1 MSDSKWFEVISTA
14 IRNPSL
20 DHQRSVFTNRT
31 LRFDYIQAVGF
42 DFDHTLAVYNSKAL
56 DDLAEQMV
64 ARKLVEE
71 EGIPEQWFEEVPDPS
86 FARKGLIL
94 DLDEGVILKTD
105 RYGHVL
111 RAFHGRKKLTV
122 GEKRKLYGDRDVIP
136 HSPGDDRFIQVDHA
150 FSRPEILLWTGL
162 VGHTEAGERRRLWE
176 RIRHHTDT
184 IHRDGSLKDVITA
197 NPSDFI
203 VPDPRTEALLTHLR
217 DIGKKV
223 FLLTNSEWEYTASM
237 MGTVLGRGDEADD
250 SWLQLFDLVV
260 VEANKPSYFS
270 ASNKMAAEPG
280 PKSGVLRGGNL
291 AEMEQAIGVS
301 GPEVLY
307 VGDHIYSDLISSK
320 KNVYWRTMLVV
331 PELQEELSIQETLPG
346 IVRQLKEVDERR
358 ISMEREVMHWKAMEH
373 ALKEIK
379 TDVSEERRELK
390 KLRTECAIARKQA
403 TDTLKD
409 FIRQRES
416 LRSRLSTATN
426 SQWGSLFRAGSELT
440 YYGRQLEDFA
450 CTYTSRATNLMFYP
464 PNHYFRSPMDYL
476 PHELESM

>member
-1 MSDSKWFEVISTA
+1 MSNSAWFDVISTA
-14 IRNPSL
+14 IRNPTL
-20 DHQRSVFTNRT
+20 DHQRSIFTNRT
-31 LRFDYIQAVGF
+31 LRLDYIQAVGF
-42 DFDHTLAVYNSKAL
+42 DFDHTLAVYNSQAL
-56 DDLAEQMV
+56 DDLAEQLV
-64 ARKLVEE
+64 AKKLVEE
-71 EGIPEQWFEEVPDPS
+71 EGIPAEWLEDVPDPS

-122 GEKRKLYGDRDVIP
+122 GEKRNLYGDRDVIP
-136 HSPGDDRFIQVDHA
+136 HMPGDDRFIQVDHA
-150 FSRPEILLWTGL
+150 FSKPEILLWTGL
-162 VGHTEAGERRRLWE
+162 VGHTEPGERRRLWE

-184 IHRDGSLKDVITA
+184 IHRDGSLKQVITA
-197 NPSDFI
+197 DPAKFI
-203 VPDPRTEALLTHLR
+203 IPDPRTETMLLHLR
-217 DIGKKV
+217 EIGKKV

-237 MGTVLGRGDEADD
+237 MNTVLGRSEDSGDE
-250 SWLQLFDLVV
+250 WLELFDLVV
-260 VEANKPSYFS
+260 VEGKKPHYFS
-270 ASNKMAAEPG
+270 ASNNKTASPG
-280 PKSGVLRGGNL
+280 PKPGVLIGGNL
-291 AEMEQAIGVS
+291 AEIEESIGVS

-307 VGDHIYSDLISSK
+307 VGDHIYADLISSK

-358 ISMEREVMHWKAMEH
+358 ISTEREVMHWKAIEGS
-373 ALKEIK
+373 LKDISVE
-379 TDVSEERRELK
+379 DSHERRDLK
-390 KLRTECAIARKQA
+390 KLRSECAIARKQA

-426 SQWGSLFRAGSELT
+426 TQWGSLFRAGSELT
-440 YYGRQLEDFA
+440 FYGRQLEDYA
-450 CTYTSRATNLMFYP
+450 CTYTSTATNLLFYP
-464 PNHYFRSPMDYL
+464 ANHYFRSPMDYL

>member
-1 MSDSKWFEVISTA
+1 MSNSAWFDVISTA
-14 IRNPSL
+14 IRNPTL
-20 DHQRSVFTNRT
+20 DHQRSIFTNRT

-42 DFDHTLAVYNSKAL
+42 DFDHTLAVYNTKAL
-56 DDLAEQMV
+56 DDLAERLV
-64 ARKLVEE
+64 ARRLVEE
-71 EGIPEQWFEEVPDPS
+71 EKIPEEWFEDVPDPS

-111 RAFHGRKKLTV
+111 RAFHGPKKLTV
-122 GEKRKLYGDRDVIP
+122 SAKRKLYGDRDVIP
-136 HSPGDDRFIQVDHA
+136 HMPGEQRFIQVDHA
-150 FSRPEILLWTGL
+150 FSKPEILLWTGL
-162 VGHTEAGERRRLWE
+162 VGHTEPGERRKLWD

-184 IHRDGSLKDVITA
+184 IHRDGSLKQVITA
-197 NPSDFI
+197 NPADFI
-203 VPDPRTEALLTHLR
+203 VADPRTETMLTHLR
-217 DIGKKV
+217 ENGKKV

-237 MGTVLGRGDEADD
+237 MNTVLGRGEDAGD
-250 SWLQLFDLVV
+250 SWLELFDLVV
-260 VEANKPSYFS
+260 VEAKKPNYFS
-270 ASNKMAAEPG
+270 VTNKSTSKPG
-280 PKSGVLRGGNL
+280 PKPTVLIGGNL
-291 AEMEQAIGVS
+291 TEMEQAIGVS
-301 GPEVLY
+301 GPEILY

-358 ISMEREVMHWKAMEH
+358 ISTEREVMHWKAIEGS
-373 ALKEIK
+373 LKSITPE
-379 TDVSEERRELK
+379 DQGDRRDLK
-390 KLRTECAIARKQA
+390 RLRSECAIARKQA

-426 SQWGSLFRAGSELT
+426 MQWGSLFRAGSELT
-440 YYGRQLEDFA
+440 YYGRQLEDYA
-450 CTYTSRATNLMFYP
+450 CTYTSSATNLLFYP
-464 PNHYFRSPMDYL
+464 SNHYFRSPMDYL

>member
-1 MSDSKWFEVISTA
+1 MSNSAWFDVISTA
-14 IRNPSL
+14 IRNPTL
-20 DHQRSVFTNRT
+20 DHQRSIFTNRT
-31 LRFDYIQAVGF
+31 LRFDFIKAVGF
-42 DFDHTLAVYNSKAL
+42 DFDHTLAVYNAKAL
-56 DDLAEQMV
+56 DDLAEQLV

-71 EGIPEQWFEEVPDPS
+71 EGIPEAWFEDVPAPS

-111 RAFHGRKKLTV
+111 RAFHGPKKLTV
-122 GEKRKLYGDRDVIP
+122 AAKRKLYGDRDVIP
-136 HSPGDDRFIQVDHA
+136 HMPGEHRFIQVDHA
-150 FSRPEILLWTGL
+150 FSKPEILLWTGL
-162 VGHTEAGERRRLWE
+162 VGHTEPGERRKLWE

-184 IHRDGSLKDVITA
+184 IHRDGSLKQVITA
-197 NPSDFI
+197 DPADFI
-203 VPDPRTEALLTHLR
+203 VPDPRTETMLKHLR
-217 DIGKKV
+217 ANGKKV
-223 FLLTNSEWEYTASM
+223 FLLTNSEWDYTAKM
-237 MGTVLGRGDEADD
+237 MNTVLGRREDAGD
-250 SWLQLFDLVV
+250 SWLKLFDLVV
-260 VEANKPSYFS
+260 VDARKPKYFS
-270 ASNKMAAEPG
+270 VSNKKSAKPG
-280 PKSGVLRGGNL
+280 PKPEVLVGGNL

-301 GPEVLY
+301 GPEILY

-358 ISMEREVMHWKAMEH
+358 ISTEREVMHWKAIGG
-373 ALKEIK
+373 ALKAITTE
-379 TDVSEERRELK
+379 DRAERQDLK
-390 KLRTECAIARKQA
+390 KLRNECAIARKQA

-426 SQWGSLFRAGSELT
+426 TQWGSLFRAGSELT
-440 YYGRQLEDFA
+440 YYGRQLEDYA
-450 CTYTSRATNLMFYP
+450 CTYTSSATNLIFYP